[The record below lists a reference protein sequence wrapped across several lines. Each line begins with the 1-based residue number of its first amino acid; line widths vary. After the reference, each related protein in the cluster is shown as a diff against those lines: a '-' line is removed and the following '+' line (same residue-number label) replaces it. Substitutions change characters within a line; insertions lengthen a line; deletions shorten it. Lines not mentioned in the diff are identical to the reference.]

1 MANEIMSMEQLDA
14 FSGGTNGE
22 YKELREIL
30 PKMGMKGRY
39 RTVEEV
45 EEWLKVNLKIDAK
58 IDIGGWWNPSSSA
71 GEKNVYI
78 QNGKRLTHSKV
89 IAEIKNF
96 GY

>member
-1 MANEIMSMEQLDA
+1 MTKEMINMEQLDA
-14 FSGGTNGE
+14 VSGGTNGE

-58 IDIGGWWNPSSSA
+58 IDIGDWWNPL
-71 GEKNVYI
+71 EDVFTNV
-78 QNGKRLTHSKV
+78 
-89 IAEIKNF
+89 
-96 GY
+96 

>member
-1 MANEIMSMEQLDA
+1 MTYEMMNMNELNA
-14 FSGGTNGE
+14 VSGGTNGE
-22 YKELREIL
+22 YKELRDIL
-30 PKMGMKGRY
+30 PTMGMKGRY

-78 QNGKRLTHSKV
+78 QNENV
-89 IAEIKNF
+89 
-96 GY
+96 

>member
-1 MANEIMSMEQLDA
+1 MTYEMMNMNELNA
-14 FSGGTNGE
+14 VSGGTNGE
-22 YKELREIL
+22 YKELRDIL
-30 PKMGMKGRY
+30 PTMGMKGRY

-58 IDIGGWWNPSSSA
+58 IDIGGWWNPFSSA
-71 GEKNVYI
+71 GEKNIYI
-78 QNGKRLTHSKV
+78 RDGKSLTHSKV

>member
-1 MANEIMSMEQLDA
+1 MTYEMISINALNA
-14 FSGGTNGE
+14 VGGGTNGE

-78 QNGKRLTHSKV
+78 QNENV
-89 IAEIKNF
+89 
-96 GY
+96 